1 MLRLYEAKIANARN
15 NNGSH
20 LRSISGLRS
29 IAHLL
34 QTAGSDGAV
43 CRQIISLGVFPQEPP
58 DYWGNS
64 CYERIKHDILCEK
77 VPCSLNSKATI
88 PVFSFK
94 SINRLVSKRI
104 MLVSRHFRVKSGFFI
119 LGVFEGHFFLGLDLW

>member
-20 LRSISGLRS
+20 LRSLSGLRS

-43 CRQIISLGVFPQEPP
+43 CRQIIFLGVFPQEPP
-58 DYWGNS
+58 DYWGNTAMSVVSTTFYAKKYPVRSILKLQSMCSHLDQSTGWYQKGS
-64 CYERIKHDILCEK
+64 C
-77 VPCSLNSKATI
+77 S
-88 PVFSFK
+88 
-94 SINRLVSKRI
+94 
-104 MLVSRHFRVKSGFFI
+104 
-119 LGVFEGHFFLGLDLW
+119 FLGIFG